1 MIRVALSVEG
11 QTENEFCKKVLTPF
25 FRKYSIEMTP
35 IVVTTSKDKCGRKHK
50 GGCITIDRI
59 KSEIQKL
66 LPSYDYVTTFY
77 DFYGFS
83 NRPSDDIDELEKI
96 IYEKFNNVKLVPYI
110 QKYEFET
117 LLFSK
122 PEYFTD
128 YFGNDKVTKAMQLI
142 INEYIDIEHIND
154 SVETAP
160 YKRLEALFELEG
172 EQYNKVFHG
181 EGIAYDIG
189 LNEIMLHAKR
199 FNNWI
204 EKIVGLQSYD

>member
-11 QTENEFCKKVLTPF
+11 YTEMEFCKKVLTPF
-25 FRKYSIEMTP
+25 FRNFNIEMTP
-35 IVVTTSKDKCGRKHK
+35 IIVATSKDKCGRKYK
-50 GGCITIDRI
+50 GGCINIDRI
-59 KSEIQKL
+59 KSEVQKL

-96 IYEKFNNVKLVPYI
+96 IYELFHNVKLIPYI

-128 YFGNDKVTKAMQLI
+128 YFGNDKVTQAMQQI
-142 INEYIDIEHIND
+142 VDEYIDIELIND
-154 SVETAP
+154 SFETAP
-160 YKRLEALFELEG
+160 SKRLEKLFALEG
-172 EQYNKVFHG
+172 EQYNKVYHG

-189 LNEIMLHAKR
+189 LNEIMLHAER

-204 EKIVGLQSYD
+204 EKIIGLRHYD

>member
-25 FRKYSIEMTP
+25 FREYSIEMTS
-35 IVVTTSKDKCGRKHK
+35 IIVTTSKDKCGRKYK
-50 GGCITIDRI
+50 GGCINLERI

-83 NRPSDDIDELEKI
+83 NRPSDDIEKLEKI
-96 IYEKFNNVKLVPYI
+96 IYELFHNVKLIPYV

-122 PEYFTD
+122 PEYFID
-128 YFGNDKVTKAMQLI
+128 YFGNNQVTQAMQQI
-142 INEYIDIEHIND
+142 VDEYIDIELIND
-154 SVETAP
+154 SFETAP
-160 YKRLEALFELEG
+160 SKRLEKLFALEG
-172 EQYNKVFHG
+172 EQYNKVYHG

-189 LNEIMLHAKR
+189 IDTMRLYAKR
-199 FNNWI
+199 FNAWI
-204 EKIVGLQSYD
+204 EKIIGLQHYD